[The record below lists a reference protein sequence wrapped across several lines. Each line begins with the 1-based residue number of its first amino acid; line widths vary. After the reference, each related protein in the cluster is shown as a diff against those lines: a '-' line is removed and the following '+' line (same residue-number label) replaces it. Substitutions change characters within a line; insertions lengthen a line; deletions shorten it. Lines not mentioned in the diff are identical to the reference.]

1 MGGPPGRLMPGCDR
15 AEIPGMDAY
24 DPGVTSDA
32 RPPSDEPSA
41 RRRLP
46 RRRRTWLIGGLVVA
60 FVAAWSAVAG
70 YQVLQARRHAQ
81 RGLDELRVAQQQLDP
96 AELIRGKG
104 LPRMRAAEADFRE
117 AADAA
122 ESLFVTPFEVLP
134 VVGRQVRS
142 LRALTNGA
150 STVVAVGVEAMHRSA
165 TALDSTARTG
175 PERVA
180 LLEQLGVIG
189 ADASKGLKDVS
200 LGPGNALIGPLASAR
215 AKFARQ
221 LHKAQRAMSD
231 VRDTSDGLAQMAKG
245 PSKYLLLAANN
256 GEMRAGSGMLL
267 SAGVLA
273 VQDGK
278 FSLGPMQS
286 VTDLE
291 LPPGAVTPTGDFA
304 KRWSWLG
311 PTEDWRFLA
320 MSPQFDVTGRFA
332 AQMWKAKTGETV
344 DGVVALDPI
353 ALRALVKVSGPVE
366 VGGSKV
372 DAGNIVREIL
382 LQQYIDY
389 ATENTHPEDD
399 LPVNAE
405 RRERNGE
412 IARAI
417 VDRLDMVEWKIPDL
431 VDDLRSAARGR
442 HVLFWSD
449 QPTQQRAW
457 RAAGVSGTL
466 PSDGFMI
473 SVANQAGNKLDQFLP
488 VTADISRR
496 AVADGS
502 EVTVT
507 MTVANHA
514 PDGMPRYVQG
524 PYPFED
530 FVAGEYRGI
539 LAVTVPYAAQDVRLE
554 GAGQRVASGPD
565 GSTQVVAGRIRLL
578 RNQTGTYT
586 ARFRLPTGYEHLEV
600 IPSARY
606 PTIAYTAGSQHWD
619 DSGPRPLSW

>member
-1 MGGPPGRLMPGCDR
+1 MDSYDSGVSSDVRLP
-15 AEIPGMDAY
+15 
-24 DPGVTSDA
+24 SDA
-32 RPPSDEPSA
+32 RPPA
-41 RRRLP
+41 RRRPP
-46 RRRRTWLIGGLVVA
+46 RRRRTWLIVGVVVLVVGLWTA
-60 FVAAWSAVAG
+60 IAG
-70 YQVLQARRHAQ
+70 YQVVQARQHAQ
-81 RGLDELRVAQQQLDP
+81 RGLDELRAAQEQLDP

-104 LPRMRAAEADFRE
+104 LPQMRAAEAEFRQ

-122 ESLFVTPFEVLP
+122 DSLFVTPFEVLP

-142 LRALTNGA
+142 VRALTSGA
-150 STVVAVGVEAMHRSA
+150 STVVAVGVEAMRQS
-165 TALDSTARTG
+165 TDELDSTARTG

-180 LLEQLGVIG
+180 LLEHLGVIG
-189 ADASKGLKDVS
+189 TDASEGLRDVS
-200 LGPGNALIGPLASAR
+200 LGPGNALIGPLRTAR

-231 VRDTSDGLAQMAKG
+231 VKYASEGLAEMAKG

-267 SAGVLA
+267 SAGVLD
-273 VQDGK
+273 VSDGK
-278 FSLGPMQS
+278 FALGPMQS

-291 LPPGAVTPTGDFA
+291 LPPGAVSPTGDFA

-320 MSPQFDVTGRFA
+320 MSPQFDVTGHLA
-332 AQMWKAKTGETV
+332 AAMWKAKTGQSV
-344 DGVVALDPI
+344 DGVLALDPI
-353 ALRALVKVSGPVE
+353 ALRALVKVTGPVE
-366 VGGSKV
+366 VAGKTI
-372 DAGNIVREIL
+372 DADNIVHEIL
-382 LQQYIDY
+382 LQQYLDY
-389 ATENTHPEDD
+389 ATQNPNPEDD

-417 VDRLDMVEWKIPDL
+417 VDRLDQVEWKIPDL

-449 QPTQQRAW
+449 QPAQERAW

-466 PSDGFMI
+466 PRDGFMI
-473 SVANQAGNKLDQFLP
+473 SIANNAGNKLDQFLP

-507 MTVANHA
+507 MTVANQA
-514 PDGMPRYVQG
+514 PEGLPRYVAG
-524 PYPFED
+524 PYPFSD
-530 FVAGEYRGI
+530 LLAGEYRGF
-539 LAVTVPYAAQDVRLE
+539 LAVTLPYAAQDVRLD
-554 GAGQRVASGPD
+554 GADQRVASGPD
-565 GSTQVVAGRIRLL
+565 GTTQVMAAKIRLL
-578 RNQTGTYT
+578 RDQTGTYT
-586 ARFRLPTGYEHLEV
+586 LRFRLPKGYEHLDV
-600 IPSARY
+600 IPSSRFPAIR
-606 PTIAYTAGSQHWD
+606 YTAGSEQWD
-619 DSGPRPLSW
+619 DDGPHQVSW